1 MSKEEMI
8 RDYNYSDSVKYKEVL
23 DTYNALIGEGKQSDA
38 KRLIGE
44 HGGII
49 AVLVKYNF
57 QIGNYKD

>member
-8 RDYNYSDSVKYKEVL
+8 RDYNYNENVSYKEVL

-49 AVLVKYNF
+49 ATIVKHNY
-57 QIGNYKD
+57 QIGKF

>member
-1 MSKEEMI
+1 MI
-8 RDYNYSDSVKYKEVL
+8 RDYNYNENVSYKEVL

-49 AVLVKYNF
+49 AVLVKHNY
-57 QIGNYKD
+57 QIGKF